1 MLHRTIK
8 DREILPLQSVCNA
21 LKTNPDTL
29 HSIKRRYGLL
39 PKPIVVSNYGY
50 SSAEPFK
57 RKAKGREVKYSGR
70 TIEYFERIKELK
82 AQGMSYADIAKRND
96 IQNEKKLIELLHE
109 ANLQIDPFKKAEGF
123 FKNLDVLI
131 GYFSKKINGPEIAYY
146 ARLSKDAASVY
157 KEYELV
163 NRGIEDRGYA
173 GNFNIDDLRKKKKHI
188 ASRLSLLYEM
198 MRVVY
203 KKMGDLAEK
212 DNDFRKG
219 VSEIIRKEG

>member
-1 MLHRTIK
+1 MLNRTIK
-8 DREILPLQSVCNA
+8 DREVLPMQSVCNA

-50 SSAEPFK
+50 SLADPFK
-57 RKAKGREVKYSGR
+57 RRAKGREVKYSGR

-82 AQGMSYADIAKRND
+82 AQGMSYADIAKRKD
-96 IQNEKKLIELLHE
+96 IQDERRLIELLHE
-109 ANLQIDPFKKAEGF
+109 ANLQIDPFKKAEDF
-123 FKNLDVLI
+123 FKNLDILI
-131 GYFSKKINGPEIAYY
+131 GYFSRKMNGSEIAHY

-163 NRGIEDRGYA
+163 NRAIEDRGYA
-173 GNFNIDDLRKKKKHI
+173 GNFNIDDLRKKKKLI
-188 ASRLSLLYEM
+188 ANRLSLLYEM
-198 MRVVY
+198 MKVIY

-212 DNDFRKG
+212 DSDFRKG
-219 VSEIIRKEG
+219 AVEIIRKEG